1 MRGRVRFRGRHRRTP
16 AGIPVGPADRDML
29 WFEVR
34 DGSPIALR
42 PIHPED
48 RAALA
53 EGFARLS
60 DQTRYQRF
68 LAPMARL
75 SEHQVRY
82 LTEVDHVN
90 HFAWVAG
97 RRDRDGADHGLG
109 VARYVRGS
117 AAADT
122 AEFAVVV
129 ADDAQG
135 IGIGTVLLEAL
146 TVVAV
151 DQGLTALE
159 GLCFADNHVM
169 LHMLERLGA
178 EIATDSPGVLKTT
191 TPLPAPIS
199 MGWRAR
205 RALRSVARRAGRR

>member
-1 MRGRVRFRGRHRRTP
+1 VDRN
-16 AGIPVGPADRDML
+16 DRDMV
-29 WFEVR
+29 WFDAR
-34 DGSPIALR
+34 DGTPVALR

-48 RAALA
+48 KQALA

-60 DQTRYQRF
+60 EQTRYQRF

-75 SEHQVRY
+75 TERQVQY

-97 RRDRDGADHGLG
+97 RRDTDGVDHGLG
-109 VARYVRGS
+109 VARYVRSGPDS
-117 AAADT
+117 ET

-135 IGIGTVLLEAL
+135 LGIGTLLVEAL
-146 TVVAV
+146 VVVAA
-151 DQGLTALE
+151 DHGLRSLE

-178 EIATDSPGVLKTT
+178 RISTDSPGVLKTA
-191 TPLPAPIS
+191 TPLPAPITL
-199 MGWRAR
+199 GWRAR